1 MKDINGAQATT
12 GFPVLF
18 LYTSIYSVIALLLIG
33 ISCCFPHN
41 WNLEFFLCVFNLI
54 CVGEIIY
61 FIHRVINRREKRMT
75 IESFHCAIA
84 IISAMLGAGVI
95 LGINIFCV
103 SRGFVI
109 PVVPWLCICVE
120 SFFVIIPSLALI
132 VTIGY
137 IFIEDIYFKCRIR
150 RLYKVYQSNQWYITK
165 NWILTSYICNYRN
178 RYINNNM
185 RPERRASFACICA
198 MLVNKTTH
206 YSSVYDYGRGQYVNC
221 SVSGTIDNFSLYDY
235 SRSCYVSYTPN
246 SAYDYGSASY
256 VYIQISGHTLSLY
269 DYYTGSYCSV
279 TVNGNSVSFYDYQ
292 NGQYFNFSVN

>member
-1 MKDINGAQATT
+1 MAGINFAFIVVDSIKNAITYLFDSSNLLSDRDKEADAQIAVDIVSVESMDVIKTIDGRSNEAVLSDLKKKFHDLSDEWKSKYIALMKDINGAQATT

-150 RLYKVYQSNQWYITK
+150 RLYKVYQSKFREVHNEKLDIDKLYLQLQK
-165 NWILTSYICNYRN
+165 
-178 RYINNNM
+178 
-185 RPERRASFACICA
+185 P
-198 MLVNKTTH
+198 
-206 YSSVYDYGRGQYVNC
+206 VYK
-221 SVSGTIDNFSLYDY
+221 
-235 SRSCYVSYTPN
+235 
-246 SAYDYGSASY
+246 
-256 VYIQISGHTLSLY
+256 
-269 DYYTGSYCSV
+269 
-279 TVNGNSVSFYDYQ
+279 
-292 NGQYFNFSVN
+292 